1 MTKPITMIALLLIP
15 AILIAL
21 GFYLEKE
28 ILSSIGYVIL
38 IFYFIMAIRG
48 KFSPREKQNK

>member
-15 AILIAL
+15 AVLIGL
-21 GFYLEKE
+21 GFYLEKD

-48 KFSPREKQNK
+48 KFRTREKENK

>member
-1 MTKPITMIALLLIP
+1 MKKPVIMIALLLIP
-15 AILIAL
+15 AVLIAL
-21 GFYLEKE
+21 GFYLKNE

-48 KFSPREKQNK
+48 KFSKTEKENK